1 MSPPATKPSIAALL
15 VTVIVTILATQI
27 IGPVVT
33 GWVAGPSDI
42 RQLADKIE
50 QLRKELALQRTYDDR
65 DRSLLEAAVRSNSA
79 DIRQIDARVTSLES
93 RLPSYRPNA
102 N

>member
-15 VTVIVTILATQI
+15 VTVIVTILTTQI

-50 QLRKELALQRTYDDR
+50 SLRKELEMQRAYDQRDLQNLDTYIR
-65 DRSLLEAAVRSNSA
+65 ATSAEVRHL
-79 DIRQIDARVTSLES
+79 DTRVTTLES
-93 RLPSYRPNA
+93 KYRPNA